1 MDNIEKVQIFIDG
14 GNFHH
19 LVLKLIKVK
28 ELNFDFDEFAKF
40 LANNR
45 EITNLGKR
53 FYVGTV
59 REQLNNLKSKES
71 MAEQIKFLARL
82 RVVGWETKTS
92 KLRLRDEKVIIDER
106 TKNYKD
112 ILSKGII
119 YIEYQRFREKGID
132 VKIATDL
139 LVGAIDNKYDTAIL
153 VSSDTDLIPAI
164 DLIRR
169 RFNKKIEYIGFSI
182 INETD
187 GDKDVR
193 PSQAMIS
200 RTDIQRVLVKS
211 DIEKFIQK
219 TLI

>member
-45 EITNLGKR
+45 EITNLWKR